1 MKETNNSQAGKL
13 FEKNGNLRATNN
25 SLEVGWNIWPLGIAW
40 STKEVIN
47 CYVYETIGSCP
58 ECNYKSGTCKCS
70 QGSLLWKPDKTQQ
83 CAFIPIANW
92 RGEFASRIWISEFN
106 EFALTFENI
115 TKKIDCGQK
124 EMIITDQ
131 GYAISKYE
139 YEIVLNLINRSEN
152 SRHKREAVNSKLNES
167 DIAKLT
173 GVVYTPQLE
182 SQLTALSTKL
192 TRTTQK
198 LFAESVRQICN
209 TLQAVAD
216 QTLALA
222 AANPTLLARYF
233 LKIDYITARLVTE
246 KIMEIRPCYP
256 IQDQEIH
263 FNWRQGFCFDRL
275 PVSFNLHG
283 HEKHG
288 FLDTKTLIIHS
299 SAGESDCD
307 INKYM
312 YVTLKGR
319 TILYDQSTGDQRE
332 ISEEGIRKIARFG
345 KIDLPDMGITIFKN
359 KILTNL
365 TEIYSPEHF
374 SETIETAA
382 ITHEITR
389 LTSKG
394 SLWQNPSSRTEAF
407 AANIVAKGL
416 FAFLTG
422 GIFSINQVWVFIC
435 CCYVTLQFLVQFI
448 LPAILA
454 QTIGYLNVGE
464 RIFQYISKRN
474 RTKREEQNEE
484 ITLNEF
490 KSRPGKYD
498 KTLPISQRWPSQHF
512 EEEKQKVAESN
523 NAEIMIAGFECDENM
538 RILVEINGIKLIC
551 LLDTGAHVTLIGQ
564 KTAKRLKI
572 TDLYQP
578 DFSGVI
584 GIGNN
589 IIPALVE

>member
-1 MKETNNSQAGKL
+1 
-13 FEKNGNLRATNN
+13 
-25 SLEVGWNIWPLGIAW
+25 
-40 STKEVIN
+40 
-47 CYVYETIGSCP
+47 
-58 ECNYKSGTCKCS
+58 
-70 QGSLLWKPDKTQQ
+70 
-83 CAFIPIANW
+83 
-92 RGEFASRIWISEFN
+92 
-106 EFALTFENI
+106 
-115 TKKIDCGQK
+115 
-124 EMIITDQ
+124 MIITDQ
-131 GYAISKYE
+131 GYAISKDE
-139 YEIVLNLINRSEN
+139 YKIVLNLINRSEN
-152 SRHKREAVNSKLNES
+152 SRHKREAVSNKLIES
-167 DIAKLT
+167 DVVKLT

-312 YVTLKGR
+312 YVTLNGR
-319 TILYDQSTGDQRE
+319 TILYDQSTGDQKE
-332 ISEEGIRKIARFG
+332 ISEEGIKKIARFG
-345 KIDLPDMGITIFKN
+345 KIDLPDIGITIFKN

-394 SLWQNPSSRTEAF
+394 SLWQNPSTRTEAF

-435 CCYVTLQFLVQFI
+435 CCYVTLQFLIQFI

-464 RIFQYISKRN
+464 RIFQYVAKRN
-474 RTKREEQNEE
+474 KNKNERNEE

-490 KSRPGKYD
+490 KTRPGKYD

-512 EEEKQKVAESN
+512 EEEKQK
-523 NAEIMIAGFECDENM
+523 IPKLKM
-538 RILVEINGIKLIC
+538 R
-551 LLDTGAHVTLIGQ
+551 
-564 KTAKRLKI
+564 RL
-572 TDLYQP
+572 
-578 DFSGVI
+578 
-584 GIGNN
+584 
-589 IIPALVE
+589 